1 MLVEFCGFEWDSIKN
16 EANKKKHG
24 ISFENAIR
32 VFNDPCLLEKYD
44 ALHSSHDEERYA
56 SLGLLDGIVI
66 LFISHTDRNGKIT
79 GYVSQLFVIEELKR
93 EYANRHNEEVSRLKE
108 LIGTSIISKK
118 I

>member
-32 VFNDPCLLEKYD
+32 VSNDPCLLEKYD

-56 SLGLLDGIVI
+56 SELWHGCSEKQRNNDNIKSIDFAVI
-66 LFISHTDRNGKIT
+66 DDDA
-79 GYVSQLFVIEELKR
+79 Y
-93 EYANRHNEEVSRLKE
+93 
-108 LIGTSIISKK
+108 IIFKTSKK
-118 I
+118 K